1 MGRPSPVLERLPR
14 ELDLTEKIQCHKSDI
29 SFRGGYA
36 NVHEAALADGNKVAI
51 KIVRDQYDESRAS
64 GILYV
69 YWTGIDIDSARSL

>member
-14 ELDLTEKIQCHKSDI
+14 ELDLTEKIWCHKSDI

-51 KIVRDQYDESRAS
+51 KIV
-64 GILYV
+64 
-69 YWTGIDIDSARSL
+69 